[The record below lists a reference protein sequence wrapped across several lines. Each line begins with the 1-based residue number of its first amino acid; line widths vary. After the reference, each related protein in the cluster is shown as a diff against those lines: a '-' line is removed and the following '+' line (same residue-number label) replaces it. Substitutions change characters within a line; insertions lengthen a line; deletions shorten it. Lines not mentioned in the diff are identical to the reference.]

1 MQTRF
6 FPASAASRFG
16 LMGIVAALLM
26 FSLPASAAFAQD
38 VIAIDEGDD
47 VQYSAVCQNIIGS
60 IGNITQSQTG
70 TATAVAVDED
80 EEVGAVGTVSGE
92 AAEGSDTEVDA
103 QAETDADAVAEEDEP
118 VEQGEAVADRGVVAE
133 VAQEQGVSIEQVNEC
148 LNGAAGTGGDD
159 TGDNTGDDTADTG
172 DDTADT
178 ASREADVLA
187 TTIPDQKV
195 LANTGGPAL
204 LLPVLG
210 LLLISSVALRNLL
223 RR

>member
-6 FPASAASRFG
+6 FPASVASRFC

-26 FSLPASAAFAQD
+26 LSLPATVAFAQA
-38 VIAIDEGDD
+38 VAIDEGDD
-47 VQYSAVCQNIIGS
+47 AQYDAVCQNIL
-60 IGNITQSQTG
+60 
-70 TATAVAVDED
+70 
-80 EEVGAVGTVSGE
+80 GAVGDIIQGQTGNATAASEQYSE
-92 AAEGSDTEVDA
+92 A
-103 QAETDADAVAEEDEP
+103 
-118 VEQGEAVADRGVVAE
+118 VAE

-187 TTIPDQKV
+187 STIPDQKV